1 MTNTITVYNFNSSNS
16 YIGTSQARENPLEE
30 SEYLVPANATIVPCP
45 SFEEGQEAVFNGSSW
60 EVRDLPPEPEPE
72 QPSLEEVQNE
82 KIAQLASNRAQL
94 AENSTVSYSGN
105 SFANSQNARI
115 AILRYITSMTAS
127 STAVSYFT
135 FPERG
140 IVPLVKADFQA
151 LATLIEENET
161 ALRTAEVILIQEI
174 NACTTVEAVN
184 AIDISLT

>member
-1 MTNTITVYNFNSSNS
+1 MTNYRIN
-16 YIGTSQARENPLEE
+16 TSTNDFIQDKGNLGAFFYTSDWR
-30 SEYLVPANATIVPCP
+30 AAT
-45 SFEEGQEAVFNGSSW
+45 SDEATAY
-60 EVRDLPPEPEPE
+60 EVDL
-72 QPSLEEVQNE
+72 LKNK

-94 AENSTVSYSGN
+94 AENSTVSYNGN

-127 STAVSYFT
+127 SAAVSYFT

-174 NACTTVEAVN
+174 NACTTIEAVN